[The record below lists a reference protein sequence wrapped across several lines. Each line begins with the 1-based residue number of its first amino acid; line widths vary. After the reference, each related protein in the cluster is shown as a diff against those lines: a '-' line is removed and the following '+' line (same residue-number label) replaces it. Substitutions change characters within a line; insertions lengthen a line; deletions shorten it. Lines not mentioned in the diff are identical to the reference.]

1 MHFLLM
7 MQISYTSTK
16 CVAAQVLFIVQ
27 PKILPITIKKYKDSI
42 HNTAHLTLTK
52 PSQNMQNMLSFNHQY
67 EYNYNVFRY
76 I

>member
-1 MHFLLM
+1 MCG
-7 MQISYTSTK
+7 SPGSVYCATK
-16 CVAAQVLFIVQ
+16 N
-27 PKILPITIKKYKDSI
+27 TTNNHKKYKDSI